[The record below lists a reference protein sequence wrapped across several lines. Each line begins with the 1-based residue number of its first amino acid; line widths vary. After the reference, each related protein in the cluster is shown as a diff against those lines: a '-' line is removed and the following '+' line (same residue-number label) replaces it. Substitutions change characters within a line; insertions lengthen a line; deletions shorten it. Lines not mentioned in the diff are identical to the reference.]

1 MFCLIY
7 WCKIANGSVL
17 KQSEVDTIEMLFL
30 SFLSDNMLPQLE
42 RDHSAIILASRK
54 LVNTG
59 NSAGDACRYPQ
70 QGGEE
75 FLVPSIPGFLMPEQ
89 SQNEIEQK
97 SDIAIKNKLCVW
109 NGHASSIQDSQSPSQ
124 AFSNKVHIN
133 YAATEHHKTGI
144 DAVVSSEKEKSNV
157 IEKLDD
163 TERKNETGTYKI
175 LGSCMKLIYRLP

>member
-30 SFLSDNMLPQLE
+30 SFLSDNMPPQLE

-163 TERKNETGTYKI
+163 TERKNETGT
-175 LGSCMKLIYRLP
+175 